1 MVASQRSP
9 WGGRRH
15 DQGPTYYPAF
25 RLREDI
31 MAWITGILSQNG
43 SSSFTWNVSGPTLGI
58 FDTITV
64 GRLAGSSRIQIESI
78 VANGTVY
85 AVRVR
90 VIDSGAVSYRIRG
103 GPVP

>member
-1 MVASQRSP
+1 MDY
-9 WGGRRH
+9 G
-15 DQGPTYYPAF
+15 
-25 RLREDI
+25 DI
-31 MAWITGILSQNG
+31 SQNG
-43 SSSFTWNVSGPTLGI
+43 NSSFTWNVSGPTQGI

-78 VANGTVY
+78 VANGNVY

-90 VIDSGAVSYRIRG
+90 VVDAGAVSYQIRG